1 MVMTLGNSRFSF
13 ALLIIALTAS
23 TLSAQD
29 IDLVGA
35 ASWRKVPLGLRISA
49 ERVENL
55 RTSGASGHLR
65 LQIWATYE
73 VDDGTNDLT
82 GYVLGTYN
90 LGSLSAGYAFV
101 NLSRVVRYHRPP
113 PGLYYTTITVEENT
127 LDGYYIVDSAN
138 FPGIVNLGRYGY
150 GAVDDLGTNGDV
162 GFAGDVSWLAGNGR
176 VKIYAEQM
184 LNQRDR
190 RSGTLRIRLWATT
203 TPYAGEAIL
212 QGYPMATRGVGRL
225 YSGSSISLFSR
236 SALFRPPP
244 SGEYYVTMTLEEYVP
259 GGWNIVDY
267 VTFGGTSIF

>member
-1 MVMTLGNSRFSF
+1 MDMTLGNFRFSF
-13 ALLIIALTAS
+13 AFLVLVLTTGA
-23 TLSAQD
+23 LSAQD

-55 RTSGASGHLR
+55 RESGTSGNLR

-73 VDDGTNDLT
+73 IDDGTNDLT

-101 NLSRVVRYHRPP
+101 NLSRVVRYYRPP

-127 LDGYYIVDSAN
+127 LNGYYIMDSAN

-162 GFAGDVSWLAGNGR
+162 GFVGDVSWLAGNGS
-176 VKIYAEQM
+176 VKIYTEQM
-184 LNQRDR
+184 LNQRAT
-190 RSGTLRIRLWATT
+190 RSGTLRIRLWATS

-225 YSGSSISLFSR
+225 SSGGAISLFSR
-236 SALFRPPP
+236 STIFRAPPA
-244 SGEYYVTMTLEEYVP
+244 GEYYVTMTLEEYVP